1 MKLKYYEKEW
11 VDKIQ
16 QDFYN
21 FKKKKVFTAEDEGRL
36 LADLT
41 GLLGWFNLDPN
52 KQLKTL
58 IEEILIFAEK
68 KQWSIAGPK
77 IAFEHMKKR
86 HRIK

>member
-11 VDKIQ
+11 VEKIQ
-16 QDFYN
+16 QDFYR
-21 FKKKKVFTAEDEGRL
+21 FKKKKTFTTRDEGRL

-41 GLLGWFNLDPN
+41 GLLGWFNLDPV

-58 IEEILIFAEK
+58 IEEMLIFAEK
-68 KQWSIAGPK
+68 KKWSIADPK

-86 HRIK
+86 HKIK